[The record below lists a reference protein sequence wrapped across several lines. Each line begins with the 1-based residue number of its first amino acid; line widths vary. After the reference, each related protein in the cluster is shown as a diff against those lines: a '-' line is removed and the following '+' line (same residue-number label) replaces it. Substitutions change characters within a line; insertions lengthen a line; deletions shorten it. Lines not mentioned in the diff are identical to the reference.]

1 MKLVILDGYT
11 ENPGDLSWD
20 ALARLGELTVYDYTA
35 PADAA
40 RRMADAEA
48 VITNKTV
55 LTRELIEGAKKLR
68 YIGILATGYNVVDI
82 DAAREKGI
90 PVCNVP
96 SYATEAVAQFVFA
109 LLLELC
115 HHVGHHNAQV
125 QAGKWTACPDFSFW
139 DYPLIELQGKT
150 MGLIGY
156 GRIGQATAR
165 IARAFGMD
173 VISASGHGRPGAA
186 PLEEVLRRS
195 DVISLH
201 CPLLPETRHIIDAAA
216 IAQMKDGVMI
226 INTGRGPLIDDTALR
241 AALLS
246 GKVSGGAHSG
256 GQSAAG
262 PAQLHHH
269 APHRLG
275 TQGGAPAAYGHGGG
289 ESPRLPGRRAR
300 ERGERINA
308 VKTRGFSRGN
318 RSLSPR
324 TVPPF
329 RSRNRRGGSQS
340 LSPLVSVDS
349 RAHFEK
355 AVGINARIS

>member
-1 MKLVILDGYT
+1 MKIVVLDGRV

-156 GRIGQATAR
+156 GRIGKALASRLHALHAHVTVSARKSADLAAIEAAGLRADMTGSYLHGLAQYDCVFNTA
-165 IARAFGMD
+165 
-173 VISASGHGRPGAA
+173 PA
-186 PLEEVLRRS
+186 PVLRQEH
-195 DVISLH
+195 L
-201 CPLLPETRHIIDAAA
+201 
-216 IAQMKDGVMI
+216 G
-226 INTGRGPLIDDTALR
+226 ALR
-241 AALLS
+241 ADCRIIDLASGSGGLEADAPPRLHYIHALGLPGKEAPATAALLLR
-246 GKVSGGAHSG
+246 KFIV
-256 GQSAAG
+256 
-262 PAQLHHH
+262 
-269 APHRLG
+269 R
-275 TQGGAPAAYGHGGG
+275 T
-289 ESPRLPGRRAR
+289 
-300 ERGERINA
+300 
-308 VKTRGFSRGN
+308 
-318 RSLSPR
+318 LSE
-324 TVPPF
+324 
-329 RSRNRRGGSQS
+329 QEA
-340 LSPLVSVDS
+340 L
-349 RAHFEK
+349 
-355 AVGINARIS
+355 